1 LAENRNGMSAS
12 DGCGENPVA
21 VFGALLYSGSSQFL
35 PFQSVGIVDFL
46 NVGTLNIAAQAAVC
60 GVLLSDGRTDYLIQ
74 KG

>member
-1 LAENRNGMSAS
+1 MSAS

-46 NVGTLNIAAQAAVC
+46 NVGTLEYCRAGGSVWC
-60 GVLLSDGRTDYLIQ
+60 SFV
-74 KG
+74 